1 MKLEI
6 RKKNIYNNNEKLFI
20 VCMYSNSWLPEELI
34 VKIKKKRKKIDI
46 KMYVSLLSY
55 KDINHMIDLQYYLR
69 ELPCV
74 L

>member
-1 MKLEI
+1 
-6 RKKNIYNNNEKLFI
+6 
-20 VCMYSNSWLPEELI
+20 MYSNSWLPEELI